1 MLAAYVRVSTAS
13 QDLAMQRV
21 AISRTCKARGVKID
35 AWYAE
40 KTGGAG
46 ARPELD
52 RLRAD
57 VRAGKVKRIM
67 VWRLDRLSRGGIIEV
82 LTLVRDLKECR
93 CELES
98 LSDGFRTDGPAS
110 DLVLACLASFAEMER
125 AAIRARLEEARA
137 ALEADGGSW
146 GRPRAVDR
154 TTHARIHA
162 LKKAGRTVRQI
173 AIALKIPKSTVQT
186 YLSEKTYPKRRTKS

>member
-13 QDLAMQRV
+13 QDLAMQRA
-21 AISRTCKARGVKID
+21 AIGRTCKARGVNVD

-57 VRAGKVKRIM
+57 VREGKVRRII

-82 LTLVRDLKECR
+82 LTLVRELKECR

-162 LKKAGRTVRQI
+162 MKKAGRTVRQI

-186 YLSEKTYPKRRTKS
+186 YLSEKTYPKRCTKS

>member
-1 MLAAYVRVSTAS
+1 MLAGYIRVSTAS
-13 QDLAMQRV
+13 QDLAMQRS
-21 AISRTCKARGVKID
+21 AIARTCKARGLRVD

-46 ARPELD
+46 ARPELE

-57 VRAGKVKRIM
+57 VRAGNVKRIM

-82 LTLVRDLKECR
+82 LTLVRELRECR

-125 AAIRARLEEARA
+125 AAIRARLDEARA

-154 TTHARIHA
+154 VSHARIHA
-162 LKKAGRTVRQI
+162 MKKAGRTVREI

-186 YLSEKTYPKRRTKS
+186 YLSEKTYPKRRTKT

>member
-1 MLAAYVRVSTAS
+1 MLAGYIRVSTAS
-13 QDLAMQRV
+13 QDLAMQRS
-21 AISRTCKARGVKID
+21 AIARTCKARGLRVD

-46 ARPELD
+46 ARPELE

-57 VRAGKVKRIM
+57 VRAGNVKRIM

-82 LTLVRDLKECR
+82 LTLVRELRECR

-154 TTHARIHA
+154 ATHSRIHA
-162 LKKAGRTVRQI
+162 MKKAGRTVREI

-186 YLSEKTYPKRRTKS
+186 YLSEKTYPKRVTKT